1 MSKKTVVILILIF
14 LLPTLGLNN
23 TPVVNN
29 TSASDA
35 CSGDIEPILWN
46 QTVGRSAL
54 VPHYN
59 YYSGYFGFDDYYD
72 DDRKGRDHESD
83 WIYQPPREKTELDPE
98 EDWMYQNWDHD
109 TRLQP

>member
-1 MSKKTVVILILIF
+1 M
-14 LLPTLGLNN
+14 NN

-35 CSGDIEPILWN
+35 CRDIEPILYN

-72 DDRKGRDHESD
+72 DDRKGSIMKVTGYINPHGKK
-83 WIYQPPREKTELDPE
+83 P
-98 EDWMYQNWDHD
+98 N
-109 TRLQP
+109 